1 MAERNRLVQLQD
13 FDQSVWLDSISRGLV
28 QSGQLQALVDND
40 GLRGMTSNPA
50 IFEKAISGS
59 DDYRDQLR
67 ALHAAGKST
76 VEIYEAVAITDIQ
89 SACDVLRPVY
99 DASDGEHGLVSL
111 EVSPELAFDTEGTIA
126 EVRRLWQQVDRPNLM
141 IKIPATDEGVPAVQ
155 QMLTEGHN
163 VNITLMF
170 SLTDYDNVAEAY
182 ISALEARAAAGKPI
196 DRIASV
202 ASFFVSRID
211 TLADELLE
219 ARVQAGETRAQELM
233 GQVAIANA
241 KVAYQHFLKFF
252 KSERFRKLEAQ
263 GARVQRV
270 LWASTSTKNPAYSD
284 VMYVDT
290 LIGPHTV
297 NTLPDDTMDA
307 FRDHGTLAQTVD
319 TGAAEA
325 QAVLDALSAVGVDY
339 DAMTRQL
346 QQEGVDKFV
355 QPYHTLLERIEQVCA
370 ELVAAT

>member
-76 VEIYEAVAITDIQ
+76 TEIYEAVAITDIQ

-182 ISALEARAAAGKPI
+182 ISALEARAAAGAPI

-241 KVAYQHFLKFF
+241 KVAYQHFLEFF
-252 KSERFRKLEAQ
+252 KSERFRKLEAK

-339 DAMTRQL
+339 HAMTRQL

-355 QPYHTLLERIEQVCA
+355 KPYHALLERIEQVCA

>member
-13 FDQSVWLDSISRGLV
+13 YDQSVWLDSISRGLI
-28 QSGQLQALVDND
+28 QSGQLQTLVDND

-59 DDYRDQLR
+59 DDYREQLR
-67 ALHAAGKST
+67 ALHEGGKST
-76 VEIYEAVAITDIQ
+76 ADIYEAVAITDIQ
-89 SACDVLRPVY
+89 AACDVLRPVY
-99 DASDGEHGLVSL
+99 DGSDGEHGLVSL
-111 EVSPELAFDTEGTIA
+111 EVSPELAFDTDGTIA

-141 IKIPATDEGVPAVQ
+141 IKIPATDEGLPAVR
-155 QMLTEGHN
+155 QMLTEGYN

-182 ISALEARAAAGKPI
+182 ISALEARATAGKPI

-219 ARVQAGETRAQELM
+219 ARAAAGEARAQELI
-233 GQVAIANA
+233 GKVAVANA
-241 KVAYQHFLKFF
+241 KIAYQHFLEFF
-252 KSERFRKLEAQ
+252 KSERFAKLEAK

-284 VMYVDT
+284 VMYVDD

-319 TGAAEA
+319 VGVDEA
-325 QAVLDALSAVGVDY
+325 QTVLDALADVGVDY

-346 QQEGVDKFV
+346 QQEGVEKFV
-355 QPYHTLLERIEQVCA
+355 EPYRELLARIEQVCA

>member
-76 VEIYEAVAITDIQ
+76 TEIYEAVAITDIQ

-182 ISALEARAAAGKPI
+182 ISALEARAAAGEPI

-219 ARVQAGETRAQELM
+219 ARIQAGETRAQELM

-339 DAMTRQL
+339 EAMTRQL

>member
-182 ISALEARAAAGKPI
+182 ISALEARAAAGEPI

-355 QPYHTLLERIEQVCA
+355 QPYHALLERIEQVCA
-370 ELVAAT
+370 ELVTAT

>member
-76 VEIYEAVAITDIQ
+76 TEIYEAVAITDIQ

-182 ISALEARAAAGKPI
+182 ISALEARAAAGEPI

-355 QPYHTLLERIEQVCA
+355 QPYHALLERIEQVCA

>member
-1 MAERNRLVQLQD
+1 MGAKNRLVQLQD
-13 FDQSVWLDSISRGLV
+13 YDQSVWLDSISRGLI
-28 QSGQLQALVDND
+28 QSGQLQDLVDND

-67 ALHAAGKST
+67 ALHAGGKST
-76 VEIYEAVAITDIQ
+76 AEVYEAVAVTDIQ
-89 SACDVLRPVY
+89 AACDVLRPVY

-111 EVSPELAFDTEGTIA
+111 EVSPELAFDTAGTIA
-126 EVRRLWQQVDRPNLM
+126 EVRRLWRQVDRPNLM
-141 IKIPATDEGVPAVQ
+141 IKIPATDEGIPAVR
-155 QMLTEGHN
+155 QMLTEGYN

-170 SLTDYDNVAEAY
+170 SLSDYDNVAEAY
-182 ISALEARAAAGKPI
+182 ISALEARAAAGQPI

-219 ARVQAGETRAQELM
+219 ARVQAGESRAQELM
-233 GQVAIANA
+233 GKVAIANA
-241 KVAYQHFLKFF
+241 KIAYQHFLDFF
-252 KSERFRKLEAQ
+252 KSERFAKLEAH

-270 LWASTSTKNPAYSD
+270 LWASTSTKNPAYAD
-284 VMYVDT
+284 VMYVDN

-297 NTLPDDTMDA
+297 NTLPDETMDA

-319 TGAAEA
+319 TEVAEA
-325 QAVLDALSAVGVDY
+325 QAVLDALAEVGVDY
-339 DAMTRQL
+339 AAMTRQL

-355 QPYHTLLERIEQVCA
+355 QPYHALLERIEQVCA

>member
-1 MAERNRLVQLQD
+1 MVDTNKLVQLQD
-13 FDQSVWLDSISRGLV
+13 FDQSVWLDSISRGLI

-76 VEIYEAVAITDIQ
+76 TEVYEAVAVTDIQ

-111 EVSPELAFDTEGTIA
+111 EVSPELAFDTEGTIG
-126 EVRRLWQQVDRPNLM
+126 EVRRLWQQVGRPNLM
-141 IKIPATDEGVPAVQ
+141 IKIPATDEGIPAVQ
-155 QMLTEGHN
+155 QMLTEGYN

-182 ISALEARAAAGKPI
+182 ISALEARAAAGQPI
-196 DRIASV
+196 NRIASV

-219 ARVQAGETRAQELM
+219 ARVQAGETQAQGLM

-241 KVAYQHFLKFF
+241 KVAYQHFLDFF
-252 KSERFRKLEAQ
+252 KSERFQKLEAH
-263 GARVQRV
+263 GRARAARALGEHQHQESGVFRCDVRGQPDR
-270 LWASTSTKNPAYSD
+270 PA
-284 VMYVDT
+284 
-290 LIGPHTV
+290 
-297 NTLPDDTMDA
+297 
-307 FRDHGTLAQTVD
+307 HGEHFA
-319 TGAAEA
+319 G
-325 QAVLDALSAVGVDY
+325 
-339 DAMTRQL
+339 
-346 QQEGVDKFV
+346 
-355 QPYHTLLERIEQVCA
+355 
-370 ELVAAT
+370 

>member
-76 VEIYEAVAITDIQ
+76 TEIYEAVAITDIQ
-89 SACDVLRPVY
+89 SACDVLRSVY

-219 ARVQAGETRAQELM
+219 ARVQAGESRAQEIM

-325 QAVLDALSAVGVDY
+325 QVVLDALSAVGVDY

-355 QPYHTLLERIEQVCA
+355 QPYHALLERIEQVCA

>member
-13 FDQSVWLDSISRGLV
+13 YDQSVWLDSISRGLI
-28 QSGQLQALVDND
+28 QSGQLQTLVDND

-59 DDYRDQLR
+59 DDYREQLR
-67 ALHAAGKST
+67 ALHEGGKST
-76 VEIYEAVAITDIQ
+76 AEIYEAVAITDIQ
-89 SACDVLRPVY
+89 AACDVLRPVY
-99 DASDGEHGLVSL
+99 DGSDGEHGLVSL
-111 EVSPELAFDTEGTIA
+111 EVSPELAFDTDGTIS

-141 IKIPATDEGVPAVQ
+141 IKSPATDEGLPAVR
-155 QMLTEGHN
+155 QMLTEGYN

-219 ARVQAGETRAQELM
+219 ARAAAGEARAQELV
-233 GQVAIANA
+233 GKVAVANA
-241 KVAYQHFLKFF
+241 KIAYQHFLEFF
-252 KSERFRKLEAQ
+252 KSERFAKLEAK

-284 VMYVDT
+284 VMYVDD

-319 TGAAEA
+319 VGVVEA
-325 QAVLDALSAVGVDY
+325 QAVLDALADVGVDY

-346 QQEGVDKFV
+346 QQEGVEKFV
-355 QPYHTLLERIEQVCA
+355 QPYRELLARIEQVCA

>member
-76 VEIYEAVAITDIQ
+76 TEIYEAVAITDIQ

-252 KSERFRKLEAQ
+252 KSERFRKLEAK

-339 DAMTRQL
+339 HAMTRQL

-355 QPYHTLLERIEQVCA
+355 QPYHALLERIEQVCA

>member
-1 MAERNRLVQLQD
+1 MAEKNRLVQLQD

-76 VEIYEAVAITDIQ
+76 TEIYEAVAITDIQ

-99 DASDGEHGLVSL
+99 DTSDGEHGLVSL

-170 SLTDYDNVAEAY
+170 SLTDYDKVAEAY
-182 ISALEARAAAGKPI
+182 ISALEARAAAGEPI

-241 KVAYQHFLKFF
+241 KVAYQHFLEFF
-252 KSERFRKLEAQ
+252 KSERFRKLEAK

-339 DAMTRQL
+339 HAMTRQL

-355 QPYHTLLERIEQVCA
+355 QPYHALLERIEHVCA

>member
-76 VEIYEAVAITDIQ
+76 TEIYEAVAITDIQ

-126 EVRRLWQQVDRPNLM
+126 EVRRLWQQVGRPNLM

-241 KVAYQHFLKFF
+241 KVAYRHFLEFF
-252 KSERFRKLEAQ
+252 KSERFRKLEAK

-270 LWASTSTKNPAYSD
+270 SVGEHQHEESGLLRRDVRGYPHRPA
-284 VMYVDT
+284 
-290 LIGPHTV
+290 
-297 NTLPDDTMDA
+297 
-307 FRDHGTLAQTVD
+307 HGEYLA
-319 TGAAEA
+319 GRHHGRFPRSRHACPNGRYGCGR
-325 QAVLDALSAVGVDY
+325 SAGRVG
-339 DAMTRQL
+339 RP
-346 QQEGVDKFV
+346 FS
-355 QPYHTLLERIEQVCA
+355 RWC
-370 ELVAAT
+370 

>member
-76 VEIYEAVAITDIQ
+76 TEIYEAVAITDIQ

-99 DASDGEHGLVSL
+99 DTSDGEHGLVSL

-182 ISALEARAAAGKPI
+182 ISALEARAAAGEPI

-241 KVAYQHFLKFF
+241 KVAYQHFLEFF
-252 KSERFRKLEAQ
+252 KSERFRKLEAK

-319 TGAAEA
+319 SGAAEA

-339 DAMTRQL
+339 EAMTRQL

-355 QPYHTLLERIEQVCA
+355 KPYHALLERIEQVCA

>member
-1 MAERNRLVQLQD
+1 MGERNRLVQLQD
-13 FDQSVWLDSISRGLV
+13 YDQSVWLDSISRGLI

-76 VEIYEAVAITDIQ
+76 TEVYEAVAVTDIQ

-111 EVSPELAFDTEGTIA
+111 EVSPELAFDTAGTIG

-141 IKIPATDEGVPAVQ
+141 IKIPATDEGIPAVQ
-155 QMLTEGHN
+155 QMLTEGYN

-182 ISALEARAAAGKPI
+182 ISALEARVAAGQPVN
-196 DRIASV
+196 RIASV

-219 ARVQAGETRAQELM
+219 ARVQAGETQAQELL

-241 KVAYQHFLKFF
+241 KIAYQHFLGFF
-252 KSERFRKLEAQ
+252 KSERFAKLEAK

-270 LWASTSTKNPAYSD
+270 LWASTSTKNPDFSD
-284 VMYVDT
+284 VMYVDN

-319 TGAAEA
+319 TSVAEA
-325 QAVLDALSAVGVDY
+325 QAVLDALAAVGVDY
-339 DAMTRQL
+339 VAMTRQL

-355 QPYHTLLERIEQVCA
+355 QPYHALLERIEQVCA
-370 ELVAAT
+370 ELVATT

>member
-1 MAERNRLVQLQD
+1 MAKRNRLVQLQD

-76 VEIYEAVAITDIQ
+76 TEIYEAVAITDIQ

-99 DASDGEHGLVSL
+99 DTSDGEHGLVSL

-170 SLTDYDNVAEAY
+170 SLTDYDKVAEAY
-182 ISALEARAAAGKPI
+182 ISALEARAAAGEPI

-219 ARVQAGETRAQELM
+219 ARVQADETRAQELM

-241 KVAYQHFLKFF
+241 KVAYQHFLEFF
-252 KSERFRKLEAQ
+252 KSERFRKLEAK

-339 DAMTRQL
+339 HAMTRQL

-355 QPYHTLLERIEQVCA
+355 QPYHALLERIEHVCA

>member
-1 MAERNRLVQLQD
+1 MSELNRLVQLQD
-13 FDQSVWLDSISRGLV
+13 YDQSVWLDSISRGLI
-28 QSGQLQALVDND
+28 QSGQLQELIDND

-59 DDYRDQLR
+59 GDYRDQLR
-67 ALHAAGKST
+67 ALHASGKST
-76 VEIYEAVAITDIQ
+76 ADIYEEVAVTDIQ
-89 SACDVLRPVY
+89 AACDVLRPVY
-99 DASDGEHGLVSL
+99 DASGGEHGLVSL
-111 EVSPELAFDTEGTIA
+111 EVSPELAFDTQRTIA
-126 EVRRLWQQVDRPNLM
+126 EVRRLWRQVARPNVM
-141 IKIPATDEGVPAVQ
+141 IKIPATDEGIPAVR
-155 QMLTEGHN
+155 QMLIEGHN

-170 SLTDYDNVAEAY
+170 SLSDYDSVAEAY
-182 ISALEARAAAGKPI
+182 ISALEARAAAGEPI

-219 ARVQAGETRAQELM
+219 ARAQAGDDRAEDLL
-233 GQVAIANA
+233 GRVAIANA
-241 KVAYQHFLKFF
+241 KIAYQHFLEFF
-252 KSERFRKLEAQ
+252 KSERFRALEAK

-270 LWASTSTKNPAYSD
+270 LWASTSTKNPDYSD
-284 VMYVDT
+284 VMYVNH

-297 NTLPDDTMDA
+297 NTLPDETMDA

-319 TGAAEA
+319 TGVAQA
-325 QAVLDALSAVGVDY
+325 QAVLDALAAVGVDY

-355 QPYHTLLERIEQVCA
+355 QPYHALLERIEQVCA

>member
-13 FDQSVWLDSISRGLV
+13 YDQSVWLDSISRGLI
-28 QSGQLQALVDND
+28 QSGQLQTLVDND

-59 DDYRDQLR
+59 DDYREQLR
-67 ALHAAGKST
+67 ALHEGGKST
-76 VEIYEAVAITDIQ
+76 AEIYEAVAITDIQ
-89 SACDVLRPVY
+89 AACDVLRPVY
-99 DASDGEHGLVSL
+99 DGSDGEHGLVSL
-111 EVSPELAFDTEGTIA
+111 EVSPELAFDTDGTIS

-141 IKIPATDEGVPAVQ
+141 IKIPATDEGLPAVR
-155 QMLTEGHN
+155 QMLTEGYN

-219 ARVQAGETRAQELM
+219 ARAAAGEARAQELV
-233 GQVAIANA
+233 GKVAVANA
-241 KVAYQHFLKFF
+241 KIAYQHFLEFF
-252 KSERFRKLEAQ
+252 KSERFAKLEAK

-284 VMYVDT
+284 VMYVDD

-319 TGAAEA
+319 VGVVEA
-325 QAVLDALSAVGVDY
+325 QAVLDALADVGVDY

-346 QQEGVDKFV
+346 QQEGVEKFV
-355 QPYHTLLERIEQVCA
+355 QPYRELLARIEQVCA

>member
-76 VEIYEAVAITDIQ
+76 TEIYEAVAITDIQ

-99 DASDGEHGLVSL
+99 DTSDGEHGLVSL

-182 ISALEARAAAGKPI
+182 ISALEARAAAGEPI

-241 KVAYQHFLKFF
+241 KVAYQHFLEFF
-252 KSERFRKLEAQ
+252 KSERFRKLEAK

-339 DAMTRQL
+339 HAMTRQL

-355 QPYHTLLERIEQVCA
+355 QPYHALLERIEHVCA

>member
-126 EVRRLWQQVDRPNLM
+126 EVRRLWNQVDRPNLM

-219 ARVQAGETRAQELM
+219 ARVQAGETRAQEIM

-241 KVAYQHFLKFF
+241 KVAYQHFLEFF
-252 KSERFRKLEAQ
+252 KSERFRKLEAK

-319 TGAAEA
+319 TSAAEA
-325 QAVLDALSAVGVDY
+325 QAVLDALKAVGVDY
-339 DAMTRQL
+339 NAMTRQL

>member
-76 VEIYEAVAITDIQ
+76 TEIYEAVAITDIQ

-99 DASDGEHGLVSL
+99 DTSDGEHGLVSL

-182 ISALEARAAAGKPI
+182 ISALEARAAAGEPI

-241 KVAYQHFLKFF
+241 KVAYQHFLEFF
-252 KSERFRKLEAQ
+252 KSERFRKLEAK

-319 TGAAEA
+319 SGAAEA

-339 DAMTRQL
+339 HAMTRQL

-355 QPYHTLLERIEQVCA
+355 QPYHALLERIEQVCA

>member
-1 MAERNRLVQLQD
+1 MAEQNRLVQLQN
-13 FDQSVWLDSISRGLV
+13 FDQSVWLDSISRGLI
-28 QSGQLQALVDND
+28 QSGQLQDLVDND

-76 VEIYEAVAITDIQ
+76 TEVYEAVAVTDIQ

-111 EVSPELAFDTEGTIA
+111 EVSPELAFDTAGTIG

-141 IKIPATDEGVPAVQ
+141 IKIPATDEGIPAVQ
-155 QMLTEGHN
+155 QMLTEGYN

-182 ISALEARAAAGKPI
+182 ISALEARVAAGQPVN
-196 DRIASV
+196 RIASV

-219 ARVQAGETRAQELM
+219 ARVRAGETQAQGLL

-241 KVAYQHFLKFF
+241 KIAYQHFLDFF
-252 KSERFRKLEAQ
+252 KSERFAKLEAK

-270 LWASTSTKNPAYSD
+270 LWASTSTKNPDFSD
-284 VMYVDT
+284 VMYVDN

-319 TGAAEA
+319 TGVAEA
-325 QAVLDALSAVGVDY
+325 QAVLDALAAVGVDY
-339 DAMTRQL
+339 VAMTRQL

-355 QPYHTLLERIEQVCA
+355 QPYHALLERIEQVCA
-370 ELVAAT
+370 ELVATT

>member
-1 MAERNRLVQLQD
+1 MAEKNRLVQLQD

-67 ALHAAGKST
+67 ALHAAGKGT
-76 VEIYEAVAITDIQ
+76 TEIYEAVAITDIQ

-170 SLTDYDNVAEAY
+170 SLTDYDKVAEAY
-182 ISALEARAAAGKPI
+182 ISALEARATAGEPI

-241 KVAYQHFLKFF
+241 KVAYQHFLEFF
-252 KSERFRKLEAQ
+252 KSERFRKLEEQ

-339 DAMTRQL
+339 HAMTRQL

-355 QPYHTLLERIEQVCA
+355 KPYHALLERIEQVCA

>member
-1 MAERNRLVQLQD
+1 MVDTNKLVQLQD
-13 FDQSVWLDSISRGLV
+13 FDQSVWLDSISRGLI

-76 VEIYEAVAITDIQ
+76 TEVYEAVAVTDIQ

-111 EVSPELAFDTEGTIA
+111 EVSPELAFDTEGTIG
-126 EVRRLWQQVDRPNLM
+126 EVRRLWQQVGRPNLM
-141 IKIPATDEGVPAVQ
+141 IKIPATDEGIPAVQ
-155 QMLTEGHN
+155 QMLTEGYN

-182 ISALEARAAAGKPI
+182 ISALEARAAAGQPI
-196 DRIASV
+196 NRIASV

-219 ARVQAGETRAQELM
+219 ARVQAGETQAQGLM

-241 KVAYQHFLKFF
+241 KVAYQHFLDFF
-252 KSERFRKLEAQ
+252 KSERFQKLEAH

-270 LWASTSTKNPAYSD
+270 LWASTSTKNPAFSD
-284 VMYVDT
+284 VMYVDN

-297 NTLPDDTMDA
+297 NTLPDETMDA

-319 TGAAEA
+319 TGVAEA
-325 QAVLDALSAVGVDY
+325 QAVLDALAAVGVDY
-339 DAMTRQL
+339 NAMTRQL

-370 ELVAAT
+370 ELVATT

>member
-76 VEIYEAVAITDIQ
+76 TEIYEAVAITDIQ

-99 DASDGEHGLVSL
+99 DTSDGEHGLVSL

-182 ISALEARAAAGKPI
+182 ISALEARAAAGAPI

-241 KVAYQHFLKFF
+241 KVAYQHFLEFF
-252 KSERFRKLEAQ
+252 KSERFRKLEAK

-339 DAMTRQL
+339 HAMTRQL

-355 QPYHTLLERIEQVCA
+355 KPYHALLERIEQVCA

>member
-1 MAERNRLVQLQD
+1 MTELNRLVQLQD
-13 FDQSVWLDSISRGLV
+13 FDQSVWLDSISRGLI
-28 QSGQLQALVDND
+28 QSGELQELIDND

-59 DDYRDQLR
+59 GDYRDQLR
-67 ALHAAGKST
+67 ALHAGGKST
-76 VEIYEAVAITDIQ
+76 AEIYEEVAVTDIQ
-89 SACDVLRPVY
+89 AACDVLRPVY
-99 DASDGEHGLVSL
+99 DASGGEHGLVSL
-111 EVSPELAFDTEGTIA
+111 EVSPELAFDTQGTIA
-126 EVRRLWQQVDRPNLM
+126 EVRRLWRQVGRPNVM
-141 IKIPATDEGVPAVQ
+141 IKIPATDEGIPAVR
-155 QMLTEGHN
+155 QMLIEGHN

-170 SLTDYDNVAEAY
+170 SLSDYDNVAEAY
-182 ISALEARAAAGKPI
+182 ISALEARVAAGDPI

-219 ARVQAGETRAQELM
+219 ARAQAGEDRAEDLM
-233 GQVAIANA
+233 GRVAIANA
-241 KVAYQHFLKFF
+241 KIAYQHFLEFF
-252 KSERFRKLEAQ
+252 KSERFARLEAK

-270 LWASTSTKNPAYSD
+270 LWASTSTKNPDYSD
-284 VMYVDT
+284 VMYVNH

-297 NTLPDDTMDA
+297 NTLPDETMDA

-319 TGAAEA
+319 TGVAEA
-325 QAVLDALSAVGVDY
+325 QAVLDALAAVGVDY

-355 QPYHTLLERIEQVCA
+355 QPYHALLERIEQVCA

>member
-1 MAERNRLVQLQD
+1 MAEKNKLVQLQD
-13 FDQSVWLDSISRGLV
+13 YDQSVWLDSISRGLI

-67 ALHAAGKST
+67 ALHAGGKST
-76 VEIYEAVAITDIQ
+76 AEIYEAVAITDIQ

-111 EVSPELAFDTEGTIA
+111 EVSPELAFDTAGTIA
-126 EVRRLWQQVDRPNLM
+126 EVRRLWRQVDRPNLM
-141 IKIPATDEGVPAVQ
+141 IKIPATDEGIPAVQ

-182 ISALEARAAAGKPI
+182 ISALEARAAAGQPI

-219 ARVQAGETRAQELM
+219 ARVAAGEARAQELM
-233 GQVAIANA
+233 GQVAVANA
-241 KVAYQHFLKFF
+241 KIAYQHFLDFF
-252 KSERFRKLEAQ
+252 KSERFAKLEAK

-270 LWASTSTKNPAYSD
+270 LWASTSTKNPEYSD
-284 VMYVDT
+284 VMYVDN

-307 FRDHGTLAQTVD
+307 FRDHGTLAQTVA
-319 TGAAEA
+319 TGVAEA
-325 QAVLDALSAVGVDY
+325 QAVLDTLTAVGVDY

-355 QPYHTLLERIEQVCA
+355 QPYQDLLARIEQVCA

>member
-76 VEIYEAVAITDIQ
+76 TEIYEAVAITDIQ

-99 DASDGEHGLVSL
+99 DTSDGEHGLVSL

-170 SLTDYDNVAEAY
+170 SLTDYDKVAEAY
-182 ISALEARAAAGKPI
+182 ISALEARAAAGEPI

-241 KVAYQHFLKFF
+241 KVAYQHFLEFF
-252 KSERFRKLEAQ
+252 KSERFRKLEAK

-339 DAMTRQL
+339 HAMTRQL

-355 QPYHTLLERIEQVCA
+355 QPYHALLERIEHVCA

>member
-1 MAERNRLVQLQD
+1 M
-13 FDQSVWLDSISRGLV
+13 
-28 QSGQLQALVDND
+28 
-40 GLRGMTSNPA
+40 
-50 IFEKAISGS
+50 
-59 DDYRDQLR
+59 
-67 ALHAAGKST
+67 
-76 VEIYEAVAITDIQ
+76 
-89 SACDVLRPVY
+89 
-99 DASDGEHGLVSL
+99 
-111 EVSPELAFDTEGTIA
+111 
-126 EVRRLWQQVDRPNLM
+126 
-141 IKIPATDEGVPAVQ
+141 
-155 QMLTEGHN
+155 
-163 VNITLMF
+163 
-170 SLTDYDNVAEAY
+170 AEAY

-219 ARVQAGETRAQELM
+219 ARVQAGESRAQEIM

-241 KVAYQHFLKFF
+241 KVAYQHFLEFF
-252 KSERFRKLEAQ
+252 KSERFRKLEAK

-339 DAMTRQL
+339 HAMTRQL

-355 QPYHTLLERIEQVCA
+355 KPYHALLERIEQVCA

>member
-1 MAERNRLVQLQD
+1 MAESNRLVQLQD

-219 ARVQAGETRAQELM
+219 ARVQAGESRAQEIM

-241 KVAYQHFLKFF
+241 KVAYQHFLEFF
-252 KSERFRKLEAQ
+252 KSERFRKLEAK

-339 DAMTRQL
+339 HAMTRQL

-355 QPYHTLLERIEQVCA
+355 KPYHALLERIEQVCA

>member
-1 MAERNRLVQLQD
+1 MAEKNRLVQLQD
-13 FDQSVWLDSISRGLV
+13 YDQSVWLDSISRGLM

-76 VEIYEAVAITDIQ
+76 TEVYEAVAVTDIQ

-111 EVSPELAFDTEGTIA
+111 EVSPELAFDTAGTIG

-141 IKIPATDEGVPAVQ
+141 IKIPATDEGIPAVQ
-155 QMLTEGHN
+155 QMLAEGYN

-182 ISALEARAAAGKPI
+182 ISALEARAAAGQPVN
-196 DRIASV
+196 RIASV

-219 ARVQAGETRAQELM
+219 ARAEAGESRARELL
-233 GQVAIANA
+233 GKVAIANA
-241 KVAYQHFLKFF
+241 KIAYQHFLDFF
-252 KSERFRKLEAQ
+252 KSERFAKLEAK

-270 LWASTSTKNPAYSD
+270 LWASTSTKNPDFSD
-284 VMYVDT
+284 VMYVDN

-319 TGAAEA
+319 TGVAEA

-355 QPYHTLLERIEQVCA
+355 QPYHALLERIEQVCA
-370 ELVAAT
+370 ELVATT

>member
-76 VEIYEAVAITDIQ
+76 TEIYEAVAITDIQ

-182 ISALEARAAAGKPI
+182 ISALEARAAAGAPI

-241 KVAYQHFLKFF
+241 KVAYQHFLEFF
-252 KSERFRKLEAQ
+252 KSERFRKLEAK

-319 TGAAEA
+319 SGAAEA

-339 DAMTRQL
+339 HAMTRQL

-355 QPYHTLLERIEQVCA
+355 QPYHALLERIEQVCA
-370 ELVAAT
+370 ELVTAT

>member
-76 VEIYEAVAITDIQ
+76 TEIYEAVAITDIQ

-141 IKIPATDEGVPAVQ
+141 IKIPATDEGIPAVQ

-182 ISALEARAAAGKPI
+182 ISALEARAAAGEPI

-325 QAVLDALSAVGVDY
+325 QAVLDALSAVGIDY

-355 QPYHTLLERIEQVCA
+355 QPYHALLERIEQVCA

>member
-1 MAERNRLVQLQD
+1 MAEKNRLVQLQD
-13 FDQSVWLDSISRGLV
+13 YDQSVWLDSISRGLI
-28 QSGQLQALVDND
+28 QSGQLQDLVDND

-76 VEIYEAVAITDIQ
+76 TEVYEAVAVTDIQ

-111 EVSPELAFDTEGTIA
+111 EVSPELAFDTAGTIG

-141 IKIPATDEGVPAVQ
+141 IKIPATDEGIPAVQ
-155 QMLTEGHN
+155 QMLTEGYN

-182 ISALEARAAAGKPI
+182 ISALEARAAAGLPVN
-196 DRIASV
+196 RIASV

-219 ARVQAGETRAQELM
+219 ARAEAGESRARELL
-233 GQVAIANA
+233 GKVAIANA
-241 KVAYQHFLKFF
+241 KVAYQHFLDFF
-252 KSERFRKLEAQ
+252 KSERFAKLEAK

-270 LWASTSTKNPAYSD
+270 LWASTSTKNPDFSD
-284 VMYVDT
+284 VMYVDN

-297 NTLPDDTMDA
+297 NTLPDETMDA

-319 TGAAEA
+319 TGVAEA

-355 QPYHTLLERIEQVCA
+355 QPYHALLERIEQVCA
-370 ELVAAT
+370 ELVATT

>member
-1 MAERNRLVQLQD
+1 
-13 FDQSVWLDSISRGLV
+13 
-28 QSGQLQALVDND
+28 
-40 GLRGMTSNPA
+40 
-50 IFEKAISGS
+50 
-59 DDYRDQLR
+59 
-67 ALHAAGKST
+67 
-76 VEIYEAVAITDIQ
+76 
-89 SACDVLRPVY
+89 
-99 DASDGEHGLVSL
+99 
-111 EVSPELAFDTEGTIA
+111 
-126 EVRRLWQQVDRPNLM
+126 M
-141 IKIPATDEGVPAVQ
+141 IKIPATDEGLPAVR

-219 ARVQAGETRAQELM
+219 ARAAAGEARAQELL
-233 GQVAIANA
+233 GKVAIANA
-241 KVAYQHFLKFF
+241 KIAYQHFLEFF
-252 KSERFRKLEAQ
+252 KSDRFAKLAAK

-284 VMYVDT
+284 VMYVDN

-319 TGAAEA
+319 VGAAEA

-355 QPYHTLLERIEQVCA
+355 QPYQALLARIEQVCA